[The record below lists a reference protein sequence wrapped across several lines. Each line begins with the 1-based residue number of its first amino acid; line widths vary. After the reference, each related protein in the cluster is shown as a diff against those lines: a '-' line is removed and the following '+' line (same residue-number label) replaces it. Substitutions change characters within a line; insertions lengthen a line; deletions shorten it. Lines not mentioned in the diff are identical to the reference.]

1 MFANRQEA
9 GRLLSEKIAAD
20 LPHYT
25 NVDLN
30 QYVIGVSRGGIL
42 VAAPVCTK
50 LRSPLSIFEAETIV
64 DAERPSKEI
73 AAVSSCGLAIYNDK
87 FRYGHG
93 EQGYVGQQVKES
105 ALKARESQKAWLTKA
120 GLEIQPRL
128 SGKRIIIVDDG
139 TTSDMIREA
148 AAITIRSRG
157 ATEVVLAAPAI
168 CKPSQKRLQ
177 GAYNHL
183 VSLETPTSVVA
194 TLRDLYCDRTR
205 IDDADV
211 IQMLSQSA
219 IFLQP
224 EDGLEVHR

>member
-9 GRLLSEKIAAD
+9 GRLLSEKIAVD

-25 NVDLN
+25 NDDLN

-42 VAAPVCTK
+42 VAGPVCTK
-50 LRSPLSIFEAETIV
+50 LKLPLSIFEAETIV
-64 DAERPSKEI
+64 DAERPTKEI
-73 AAVSSCGLAIYNDK
+73 AVVSSCGLVVYNDK
-87 FRYGHG
+87 FKYGHG

-105 ALKARESQKAWLTKA
+105 AKKARDSQKAWLISA

-128 SGKRIIIVDDG
+128 SGKRIIIIDEG
-139 TTSDMIREA
+139 ISSDMMREA
-148 AAITIRSRG
+148 AALTIRSRG
-157 ATEVVLAAPAI
+157 ATEVVLAAPTI
-168 CKPSQKRLQ
+168 CKASKKRLQ
-177 GAYNHL
+177 GAYDHL
-183 VSLETPTSVVA
+183 VSLETPA
-194 TLRDLYCDRTR
+194 TAAALRDLYRDCAR

-224 EDGLEVHR
+224 EGGLEVHR